1 MRLIYTALILL
12 LVLSIFAQSQPDTDS
27 KTVERSTVM
36 LFDASESM
44 EDNNKIDSAK
54 TAVREFVS
62 GLDPSTD
69 ELALI
74 VFYDCEDIVVE
85 QPFTSDQSAIAS
97 KIDAIR
103 PTGKTPLSAAMAFA
117 KSYIEEN
124 ANGTEKKIIQL
135 TDGTE
140 TCTRRTISNKT
151 DDLDIS
157 IIGFDILSG
166 SDQET
171 ELMDYAQSM
180 GAEYINAGN
189 ASNSSDLANI
199 LQKAY
204 GGAVNKENLQTVQA
218 QDGDRGLNLSQPS
231 ILDNIANA
239 SDVQAE
245 PDRAKGAVDEA
256 NELNS
261 SDPFYWINM
270 GNALLAQG
278 KYDDAAKAYDEAIK
292 LNSSDPLSWK
302 GKADAL
308 FALGRYDEAIQAYDE
323 AIKLNSSDP
332 LSWKG
337 KTDALFAL
345 GRYEEAIQ
353 AYDEA
358 IKLNPSDSLSWKGKA
373 DALFALGRYEEAIQ
387 AYDEAIKLNSSDPL
401 SWKGKTDALFALG
414 RYEEAIQAYDEAIK
428 LNSSEQLSWKGK
440 ADALFA
446 LGRYEEAIQAYDEAI
461 KLNPSDPLSWK
472 GKADALFA
480 LGRYDEAA
488 KAYDEAIKIDSASA
502 TALEGKA
509 RALDALGKLDSAV
522 KSIGQPSGGAA
533 EGISSSPSQPGII
546 GSIYSGATV
555 PKKDKF
561 VCNLMSACGM
571 YPLGLGNNGDGATA
585 NLAAFSFGKVGSG

>member
-27 KTVERSTVM
+27 KTVESSIIM

-62 GLDPSTD
+62 GLDPTID

-199 LQKAY
+199 LQRAY
-204 GGAVNKENLQTVQA
+204 GGAVNKENLKTVQA
-218 QDGDRGLNLSQPS
+218 QDGDSGLNLSRPS
-231 ILDNIANA
+231 SEDNIINAPDGQGEPGGAN
-239 SDVQAE
+239 
-245 PDRAKGAVDEA
+245 GADDEA
-256 NELNS
+256 IELNS
-261 SDPFYWINM
+261 SDPSYWINM
-270 GNALLAQG
+270 GNTLLAQG
-278 KYDDAAKAYDEAIK
+278 KYDEAAAAYDEAIK
-292 LNSSDPLSWK
+292 LNSSEP
-302 GKADAL
+302 
-308 FALGRYDEAIQAYDE
+308 
-323 AIKLNSSDP
+323 
-332 LSWKG
+332 
-337 KTDALFAL
+337 
-345 GRYEEAIQ
+345 
-353 AYDEA
+353 
-358 IKLNPSDSLSWKGKA
+358 LSWKGKA

-387 AYDEAIKLNSSDPL
+387 AYDEAIKLNSS
-401 SWKGKTDALFALG
+401 
-414 RYEEAIQAYDEAIK
+414 E
-428 LNSSEQLSWKGK
+428 
-440 ADALFA
+440 
-446 LGRYEEAIQAYDEAI
+446 
-461 KLNPSDPLSWK
+461 PLSWK

-488 KAYDEAIKIDSASA
+488 KAYDEAIKIDPASA
-502 TALEGKA
+502 TAQEGKA

>member
-1 MRLIYTALILL
+1 MPSLPWSQSGEGRSNPQSLSSLIAFIKFMRHIYTALILM
-12 LVLSIFAQSQPDTDS
+12 LVLSICAQSQPDTVN

-62 GLDPSTD
+62 GLDPATD

-85 QPFTSDQSAIAS
+85 QPFTSDQSALTS

-117 KSYIEEN
+117 KNYIEDN

-140 TCTRRTISNKT
+140 TCTRRTISNNT
-151 DDLDIS
+151 QDMDIN

-171 ELMDYAQSM
+171 ELMDYAQSI
-180 GAEYINAGN
+180 GADYINAGN

-199 LQKAY
+199 LQRAY
-204 GGAVNKENLQTVQA
+204 GGTAKTENLEAIQA
-218 QDGDRGLNLSQPS
+218 QDEEGGLNLSQPS
-231 ILDNIANA
+231 SGNNISNA

-245 PDRAKGAVDEA
+245 PDGAITAGVEVSQ
-256 NELNS
+256 LNS
-261 SDPFYWINM
+261 SDPSYWINM

-278 KYDDAAKAYDEAIK
+278 KYDEAVKAYDEALK
-292 LNSSDPLSWK
+292 LNASDPLSWK

-323 AIKLNSSDP
+323 AIKLN
-332 LSWKG
+332 
-337 KTDALFAL
+337 T
-345 GRYEEAIQ
+345 
-353 AYDEA
+353 
-358 IKLNPSDSLSWKGKA
+358 
-373 DALFALGRYEEAIQ
+373 
-387 AYDEAIKLNSSDPL
+387 
-401 SWKGKTDALFALG
+401 
-414 RYEEAIQAYDEAIK
+414 
-428 LNSSEQLSWKGK
+428 SEPLSWKGK

-461 KLNPSDPLSWK
+461 KLNPSEPLSWKGKADALFALGQYDEAVAAYDEAIKLNTSDPLSWKGKADALFALGKYDEAVAAYDEAIKLNTSDPLSWK

-480 LGRYDEAA
+480 LGRHEEAA
-488 KAYDEAIKIDSASA
+488 KAYDEAIKIDPASSP
-502 TALEGKA
+502 ALEGKT
-509 RALDALGKLDSAV
+509 RALEALGQLDSAV
-522 KSIGQPSGGAA
+522 KSIGQLSGGAA

-546 GSIYSGATV
+546 GSIYSGANV

>member
-1 MRLIYTALILL
+1 
-12 LVLSIFAQSQPDTDS
+12 
-27 KTVERSTVM
+27 M

-62 GLDPSTD
+62 GLDPATD

-85 QPFTSDQSAIAS
+85 QPFTSDQSALTS

-140 TCTRRTISNKT
+140 TCTRRTIGNDT
-151 DDLDIS
+151 EDLDMS
-157 IIGFDILSG
+157 IIGFDISSG

-171 ELMDYAQSM
+171 ELMDYAQSI
-180 GAEYINAGN
+180 GADYINAGN

-199 LQKAY
+199 LQRAY
-204 GGAVNKENLQTVQA
+204 GGAAKTENLEAVQA
-218 QDGDRGLNLSQPS
+218 QDEEGGLNLSQPS
-231 ILDNIANA
+231 SGDSIINA
-239 SDVQAE
+239 SEGQAE
-245 PDRAKGAVDEA
+245 PDGAIVAGDEVSQ
-256 NELNS
+256 LNS
-261 SDPFYWINM
+261 SDPSYWINM

-278 KYDDAAKAYDEAIK
+278 KYDEAVKAYDEAIK
-292 LNSSDPLSWK
+292 LNASDPLSWK

-323 AIKLNSSDP
+323 AIKLN
-332 LSWKG
+332 
-337 KTDALFAL
+337 T
-345 GRYEEAIQ
+345 
-353 AYDEA
+353 
-358 IKLNPSDSLSWKGKA
+358 
-373 DALFALGRYEEAIQ
+373 
-387 AYDEAIKLNSSDPL
+387 
-401 SWKGKTDALFALG
+401 
-414 RYEEAIQAYDEAIK
+414 
-428 LNSSEQLSWKGK
+428 SEPLSWKGK

-461 KLNPSDPLSWK
+461 KLNPSEPLSWKGKADALFALGQYDEAVAAYDEAIKLNTSDPLSWK

-480 LGRYDEAA
+480 LGRHEEALQAYDEAIKLNTSDPLSWMGKADALFALGRYEEAA
-488 KAYDEAIKIDSASA
+488 KAYDEAIKIDPASSP
-502 TALEGKA
+502 ALEGKT
-509 RALDALGKLDSAV
+509 RALEALGQLDSAV
-522 KSIGQPSGGAA
+522 KSIGQLSGGAA

-546 GSIYSGATV
+546 GSIYSGANV